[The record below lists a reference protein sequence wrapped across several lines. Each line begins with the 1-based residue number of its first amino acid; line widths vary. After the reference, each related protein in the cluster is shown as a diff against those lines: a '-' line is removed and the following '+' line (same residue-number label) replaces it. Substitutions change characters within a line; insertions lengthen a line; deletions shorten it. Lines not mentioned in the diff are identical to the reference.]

1 MTATEVRSAD
11 SPPAEVHPGRLGR
24 DTWVMARRNL
34 LRYVRLPQLL
44 AFSVIQPIMFLL
56 LFTYVFGGA
65 IGAAIPPAAGGKYI
79 NFLLPGLLVQISLF
93 GATQTAIGLTDDLA
107 RGVVDRFRS
116 LPMARSAVLTGR
128 TLADLLRNA
137 VVLALMFGVAFAIG
151 FRYQTSFLGFLAGVG
166 IVLLFAYAMS
176 WVMAAIGL
184 KVVNPEAT
192 QTAVFLIVFPFV
204 FASAVFVPVQTMPS
218 WLQPFAEH
226 QPVTAMVQAARALML
241 GSGAL
246 EPGQTVSGVVV
257 VAIVWCVAITAVA
270 APLAV
275 RMYRRSTRT

>member
-1 MTATEVRSAD
+1 VTAVERPVDVR
-11 SPPAEVHPGRLGR
+11 PGRIGR
-24 DTWVMARRNL
+24 DTWVMTRRNL

-65 IGAAIPPAAGGKYI
+65 IGSEIPPAAGGEYI
-79 NFLLPGLLVQISLF
+79 NFLLPGLLVQISMF
-93 GATQTAIGLTDDLA
+93 GATQTAVGLTDDLS

-116 LPMARSAVLTGR
+116 LPMTRSAVLTGR
-128 TLADLLRNA
+128 TAADLLRNA
-137 VVLALMFGVAFAIG
+137 VVLGLMFVVAFVIG
-151 FRYQTSFLGFLAGVG
+151 FRYQTTFLGFLAGVG
-166 IVLLFAYAMS
+166 VVLLFAYAVS

-204 FASAVFVPVQTMPS
+204 FASAVFVPVSTMPD

-226 QPVTAMVQAARALML
+226 QPVTVMVEAARGLML
-241 GSGAL
+241 GQGAL
-246 EPGQTVSGVVV
+246 PPGRS
-257 VAIVWCVAITAVA
+257 VAQAVLLAVGWCAVITAVA

-275 RMYRRSTRT
+275 RIYRRTAKR

>member
-1 MTATEVRSAD
+1 MTAVERPVDVR
-11 SPPAEVHPGRLGR
+11 PGRIGR
-24 DTWVMARRNL
+24 DTWVMTRRNL

-65 IGAAIPPAAGGKYI
+65 IGSEIPPAAGGEYI
-79 NFLLPGLLVQISLF
+79 NFLLPGLLVQISMF
-93 GATQTAIGLTDDLA
+93 GATQTAVGLTDDLS

-116 LPMARSAVLTGR
+116 LPMTRSAVLTGR
-128 TLADLLRNA
+128 TAADLLRNA
-137 VVLALMFGVAFAIG
+137 VVLGLMFVVAFVIG
-151 FRYQTSFLGFLAGVG
+151 FRYQTTFLGFLAGVG
-166 IVLLFAYAMS
+166 VVLLFAYAVS

-204 FASAVFVPVQTMPS
+204 FASAVFVPVSTMPD

-226 QPVTAMVQAARALML
+226 QPVTVMVEAARGLML
-241 GSGAL
+241 GQGAL
-246 EPGQTVSGVVV
+246 PPGRS
-257 VAIVWCVAITAVA
+257 VAQAVLLAVGWCAVITAVA

-275 RMYRRSTRT
+275 RIYRRTAKR

>member
-1 MTATEVRSAD
+1 VITGDHPVEAD
-11 SPPAEVHPGRLGR
+11 PGRIGR
-24 DTWVMARRNL
+24 DTWVMTRRNL

-65 IGAAIPPAAGGKYI
+65 IGSELPPAAGGEYI
-79 NFLLPGLLVQISLF
+79 NFLLPGLLVQISMF
-93 GATQTAIGLTDDLA
+93 GATQTAVGLTDDLS

-116 LPMARSAVLTGR
+116 LPIARSAVLTGR
-128 TLADLLRNA
+128 TAADLLRNA
-137 VVLALMFGVAFAIG
+137 VVLGLMFAVAFAIG
-151 FRYQTSFLGFLAGVG
+151 FRYQTSFVGFLAGVG
-166 IVLLFAYAMS
+166 VVLLFAYAVS

-204 FASAVFVPVQTMPS
+204 FASAVFVPVSTMPD

-226 QPVTAMVQAARALML
+226 QPVTVMVEAARGLML
-241 GSGAL
+241 GQGAL
-246 EPGQTVSGVVV
+246 PPGRS
-257 VAIVWCVAITAVA
+257 VAEAVLLAVAWCLAITVVA

-275 RMYRRSTRT
+275 RIYRRTAKR